1 LQQIPILQVQNR
13 SYVSLMSGSTLYA
26 VYILASRFRGTLYIG
41 STSNLPARI
50 WQHRNHVVSGFS
62 HSYNVTRLVWFDFHE
77 DFEMAGLRERRLKR
91 WRRAWKIALI
101 EESNPGWYDL
111 YDDIAEV

>member
-1 LQQIPILQVQNR
+1 
-13 SYVSLMSGSTLYA
+13 
-26 VYILASRFRGTLYIG
+26 
-41 STSNLPARI
+41 
-50 WQHRNHVVSGFS
+50 
-62 HSYNVTRLVWFDFHE
+62 
-77 DFEMAGLRERRLKR
+77 MAGLRERRLKR

>member
-1 LQQIPILQVQNR
+1 
-13 SYVSLMSGSTLYA
+13 MGGSTLYA

-62 HSYNVTRLVWFDFHE
+62 HSYNVTRLVWFEFHE